1 MTNKEITQSEKICH
15 NCDAPIQGLY
25 CHDCGQKYVEKKVGV
40 KTIVSDFFDD
50 YFTVDSKI
58 IKSILP
64 LLFKPGFLTNEY
76 LAGRRESYVKPFRIY
91 IITSMLF
98 FFFVFM
104 NTDNP
109 FININESEPDNIET
123 AAADSVATELQDSLF
138 TADTENS
145 FNLSFDEDSTDNS
158 LLGEFFVNQAGKLN
172 DMNGDEIASLFSEF
186 FKRNLPRAMFI
197 ILPVIAAILKLFFWR
212 QRKYYIE
219 HFIFS
224 LHLHSFGYILSMI
237 SMFKDFLMNSDRI
250 VGGFNEGGFGIS
262 VMDSGMDW
270 VILLLILLYLILS
283 MRRVYNQ
290 KYRTI
295 ILKFIGISFLYLVV
309 LLITVV
315 TMAVGTLFFI

>member
-212 QRKYYIE
+212 QRK
-219 HFIFS
+219 
-224 LHLHSFGYILSMI
+224 L
-237 SMFKDFLMNSDRI
+237 
-250 VGGFNEGGFGIS
+250 
-262 VMDSGMDW
+262 
-270 VILLLILLYLILS
+270 
-283 MRRVYNQ
+283 
-290 KYRTI
+290 
-295 ILKFIGISFLYLVV
+295 
-309 LLITVV
+309 
-315 TMAVGTLFFI
+315 

>member
-1 MTNKEITQSEKICH
+1 MTNNKNIKLQEICH

-25 CHDCGQKYVEKKVGV
+25 CQDCGQKFVEKKVGV
-40 KTIVSDFFDD
+40 KTIISDFFDD

-104 NTDNP
+104 NADNP
-109 FININESEPDNIET
+109 FININESEPENDAT
-123 AAADSVATELQDSLF
+123 AIADSVITELQDSLF
-138 TADTENS
+138 TAETENS
-145 FNLSFDEDSTDNS
+145 FNLSFDDDSTDKS
-158 LLGEFFVNQAGKLN
+158 LLGEFFVNQTGKLN
-172 DMNGDEIASLFSEF
+172 EMDGEEIASLFSDF

-197 ILPVIAAILKLFFWR
+197 ILPVIAAILKLFYWR
-212 QRKYYIE
+212 QRKYYVE

-224 LHLHSFGYILSMI
+224 LHLHSFGYILAMI

-262 VMDSGMDW
+262 AMNSGMDW

-295 ILKFIGISFLYLVV
+295 ILKFIGISFFYMVV
-309 LLITVV
+309 LLITVI
-315 TMAVGTLFFI
+315 TMGLGTLVFM